1 MFIEVLIG
9 AGASV
14 VGALIG
20 ATVALAI
27 ASRSRAR
34 QYKLEDR
41 SEALV
46 HRLLSH
52 KKWRVRTF
60 KTISFHV
67 AGFDDNELRR
77 ILVRSGAVRFEDVM
91 GVEVWGLLERNIERL
106 EREEGTSQ
114 N

>member
-1 MFIEVLIG
+1 MG
-9 AGASV
+9 AN
-14 VGALIG
+14 
-20 ATVALAI
+20 
-27 ASRSRAR
+27 
-34 QYKLEDR
+34 QE
-41 SEALV
+41 
-46 HRLLSH
+46 
-52 KKWRVRTF
+52 
-60 KTISFHV
+60 TISFHV